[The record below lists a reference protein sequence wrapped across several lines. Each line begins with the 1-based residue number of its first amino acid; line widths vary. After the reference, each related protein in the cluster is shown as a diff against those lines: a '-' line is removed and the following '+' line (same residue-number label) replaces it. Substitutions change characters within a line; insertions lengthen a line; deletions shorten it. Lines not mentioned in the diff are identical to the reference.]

1 MMLLTVIS
9 WIVLAV
15 SLAWLAYG
23 SASIGSGVYLK
34 ALCREDTDE
43 KRVYLTFDDGP
54 SPENTARVLDVLEK
68 FGAKGTFFCIGSRL
82 SENRAT
88 VERIMAGG
96 HATGNHSWSHS
107 PFFPLF
113 GARKMKDD
121 LLRCSDALR
130 QITGSAPVLFRPPF
144 GVTDPT
150 VAEVA
155 EELKYIVAGWSIRT
169 YDTTGKTAEEIVS
182 AVARRLRPGSVILMH
197 DRLPVCAD
205 ALEKL
210 LLYLRSEGYVADRT
224 LNDMIL

>member
-107 PFFPLF
+107 PLFPLF

-130 QITGSAPVLFRPPF
+130 QITGSAPVLFRP
-144 GVTDPT
+144 
-150 VAEVA
+150 
-155 EELKYIVAGWSIRT
+155 ELKYIVAGWSIRT